1 MPENLS
7 RRDAL
12 KKTVSLSAA
21 AVAAPYVNLGR
32 FRPFPWSGAEYSAR
46 CLKLVKESVV
56 IDMLCVFSLGP
67 DGEKWMRNPD
77 TFTEADA
84 ELWRSSGI
92 NAIHPATGTGGPDVY
107 HQTWQFL
114 SAINGFVAS
123 NELFTRV
130 DSADDFERAKRNG
143 RIGVVLGVQN
153 AEHFRTLKD
162 VEDFY
167 ALGQRVSQLT
177 YNTRNFL
184 GNGSTERRDEGLSD
198 AGVAVVGKMNELGM
212 AVDTGHCGDRTT
224 LDAFEV
230 SKRPV
235 LVTHSNAR
243 ALNPGHPRCKP
254 DEVIRAVGKA
264 GSVMGITSVRNFVKN
279 AEPTTVE
286 DMLNHFDYVAKM
298 IGVEHVGVGSDI
310 DLFGYDKMPPEDY
323 KRLKAFYKGSYA
335 FRDKIDIE
343 GVDHP
348 KRMFD
353 LTEGL
358 IRRKYSDAD
367 ITGIL
372 GGNWIR
378 VLKEVWTPMPGA
390 KSEKT
395 G

>member
-1 MPENLS
+1 MSDSLS
-7 RRDAL
+7 RRDAI

-21 AVAAPYVNLGR
+21 AVAAPYLNVGR
-32 FRPFPWSGAEYSAR
+32 YRPFAWSDVEYTAR
-46 CLKLVKESVV
+46 CIKLVQESTVV
-56 IDMLCVFSLGP
+56 DMLCVFSLGP
-67 DGEKWMRNPD
+67 DGEKWMKNPD
-77 TFTEADA
+77 SFTEADA
-84 ELWRSSGI
+84 ARWKSSGI
-92 NAIHPATGTGGPDVY
+92 TVMHPAVGTGGPDVY
-107 HQTWQFL
+107 HETWAFL
-114 SAINGFVAS
+114 SAIDGFVAS
-123 NELFTRV
+123 RDEFVRV
-130 DSADDFERAKRNG
+130 DSADDFAKAKSTG
-143 RIGVVLGVQN
+143 RIGVILGVQN
-153 AEHFRTLKD
+153 SEHFRTLKD

-212 AVDTGHCGDRTT
+212 AVDTGHCGDKTT

-235 LVTHSNAR
+235 LITHSNVR

-254 DEVIRAVGKA
+254 DEVIRACGKA
-264 GSVMGITSVRNFVKN
+264 GSVMGITGVRNFIKN
-279 AEPTTVE
+279 SEPTTIDDVV
-286 DMLNHFDYVAKM
+286 NHFDYVAKM
-298 IGVEHVGVGSDI
+298 IGVEHVGVGSDV
-310 DLFGYDKMPPEDY
+310 DLFGYDKMPAEQY
-323 KRLKAFYKGSYA
+323 KQLKASYKGSYA

-343 GVDHP
+343 GIDHP

-367 ITGIL
+367 ISGVL
-372 GGNWIR
+372 GGNWVR
-378 VLKEVWTPMPGA
+378 VLRDAWTPVPAA
-390 KSEKT
+390 KQEKT